1 MPSDP
6 LVSLI
11 VLNWNGRQHLAYCL
25 PSLLATDYTPYEII
39 VVDNAS
45 TDNSVAFVRENF
57 PNVRV
62 MVNERNLG
70 FSAGM
75 NVGLRAT
82 QGEIV
87 VLLNN
92 DIEVRPGWLHAL
104 VHAMTSDETVGIAGC
119 KVYYPDGETLQHVGA
134 TLNYPLMTSHHYGY
148 QEQDRGQHD
157 EMRQVDYVTGAALA
171 IKREV
176 LDRIGYLD
184 EGFFLYYDDPDLCY
198 RARQAGYKVLCV
210 PQAVIL
216 HHETATNVKGSYF
229 TLCHYH
235 RSRLRFFLKHHTT
248 QQFLDDF
255 VPHEMA
261 RLKEPT
267 STENLV
273 AARRGYLET
282 MLTLPELL
290 QSRVSPS
297 ERERVRKALED
308 LREAALRRRITV
320 YGSKPE
326 EWYRQELT
334 DRQVLQEPGFY
345 SAVPVVGPLIAK
357 FRETWNNVS
366 TKWYVRLILQQQVA
380 FNRLATA
387 VLNDLGSQA
396 GANADDVFWLA
407 SELAEMNRRSEETVS
422 HLLDEMNDL
431 RERLER
437 IEDSLER
444 EGSSKAGGGIV
455 EIETD

>member
-1 MPSDP
+1 M
-6 LVSLI
+6 
-11 VLNWNGRQHLAYCL
+11 
-25 PSLLATDYTPYEII
+25 
-39 VVDNAS
+39 
-45 TDNSVAFVRENF
+45 
-57 PNVRV
+57 
-62 MVNERNLG
+62 
-70 FSAGM
+70 
-75 NVGLRAT
+75 
-82 QGEIV
+82 
-87 VLLNN
+87 
-92 DIEVRPGWLHAL
+92 
-104 VHAMTSDETVGIAGC
+104 
-119 KVYYPDGETLQHVGA
+119 
-134 TLNYPLMTSHHYGY
+134 
-148 QEQDRGQHD
+148 
-157 EMRQVDYVTGAALA
+157 
-171 IKREV
+171 
-176 LDRIGYLD
+176 
-184 EGFFLYYDDPDLCY
+184 
-198 RARQAGYKVLCV
+198 
-210 PQAVIL
+210 
-216 HHETATNVKGSYF
+216 
-229 TLCHYH
+229 
-235 RSRLRFFLKHHTT
+235 
-248 QQFLDDF
+248 
-255 VPHEMA
+255 
-261 RLKEPT
+261 
-267 STENLV
+267 

-282 MLTLPELL
+282 ILTLPELL
-290 QSRVSPS
+290 QSHAPPS
-297 ERERVRKALED
+297 EMERVRKALED